1 MTIVTKTIRLLGSNI
16 KSHRDQ
22 IARTETRISLIRT
35 CMEQNLGSSCQDSS
49 SRSNMQPISKLIIFT
64 CIFTSALVLLVKYIK
79 SFNLFSFIFISFS
92 EWWKLGEIWESYHV
106 SFILRHRWL
115 QLSYLQFSSGSHQC
129 ARNTRNNLIQ
139 LLPCYLTTI
148 NKI

>member
-1 MTIVTKTIRLLGSNI
+1 MTIVTKTICILGSNI

-49 SRSNMQPISKLIIFT
+49 SRSNMQPISKLIIIT
-64 CIFTSALVLLVKYIK
+64 YIFTSALLIQYIK
-79 SFNLFSFIFISFS
+79 SFNLFLFIFISFS

-106 SFILRHRWL
+106 SFILWHRWL
-115 QLSYLQFSSGSHQC
+115 QFSYLQFSSGSHQC
-129 ARNTRNNLIQ
+129 ARNTRNNSIQ

>member
-1 MTIVTKTIRLLGSNI
+1 MTIVTKTICILGSNI

-49 SRSNMQPISKLIIFT
+49 SRSNMQPISKLIILT
-64 CIFTSALVLLVKYIK
+64 CISTSAFLRLYIK

-92 EWWKLGEIWESYHV
+92 EWWKRGEIWESYHV

-115 QLSYLQFSSGSHQC
+115 QFSYLPFSSGSHEC
-129 ARNTRNNLIQ
+129 ARNARNNSIQ

>member
-1 MTIVTKTIRLLGSNI
+1 MTIVTKTICILGSNI

-64 CIFTSALVLLVKYIK
+64 CIFPSALLDLLVKYIK
-79 SFNLFSFIFISFS
+79 SFIFIFISFS
-92 EWWKLGEIWESYHV
+92 EWWKRGEIWESYHV